1 MGADMFK
8 RLDRHCFAFI
18 VAVLATSAVA
28 STPVPNGKWSFVWTD
43 AKGDT
48 SKPIRVYTYRPRA
61 CDTTCPMVI
70 VLHGMSR
77 NAADYRDYWELL
89 ADHYKVLIVAPQ
101 FDKENWKG
109 TEGYN
114 LGEIGNGDRQ
124 KTVFAAVEHL
134 FDEMRDGQ
142 ATYVLFGHSAGGQ
155 VAHRMALL
163 FPENRASVIVAAN
176 SGWYTMPD
184 FRQEKVTNPFPFS
197 LVSAPGGA
205 NNADVL
211 RKALARKLVIMVG
224 ENDNDPDADNMSKS
238 DGAMKEGATRVD
250 RAETFI
256 KTATTASN
264 DLGVKLNWDLIEVPG
279 VAHNGSSMSKAAAD
293 AVLGKK

>member
-1 MGADMFK
+1 MNTDGHGWVVRVVAGLILSGAA
-8 RLDRHCFAFI
+8 L
-18 VAVLATSAVA
+18 LAQA

-43 AKGDT
+43 AKGDAA
-48 SKPIRVYTYRPRA
+48 KPVRVYTYRPRA

-77 NAADYRDYWELL
+77 NASDYRDYWELL
-89 ADHYKVLIVAPQ
+89 ADHYKVLVVAPQ
-101 FDKENWKG
+101 FDKESWKG

-114 LGEIGNGDRQ
+114 LGGIGNGERQ

-142 ATYVLFGHSAGGQ
+142 ASYVLFGHSAGGQ

-197 LVSAPGGA
+197 LVNAPGGA
-205 NNADVL
+205 GTGDAL
-211 RKALARKLVIMVG
+211 RKALARKLVVMVG

-238 DGAMKEGATRVD
+238 DGALKEGATRLD
-250 RAETFI
+250 RAETFF
-256 KTATTASN
+256 KTATTAAN

-279 VAHNGSSMSKAAAD
+279 VAHDGSSMSKAAAE

>member
-1 MGADMFK
+1 MDADMFK
-8 RLDRHCFAFI
+8 RLARICLLFI
-18 VAVLATSAVA
+18 VAVSATGAFA

-48 SKPIRVYTYRPRA
+48 SKPVRVYTYRPRA

-77 NAADYRDYWELL
+77 NASDYRDYWELL

-114 LGEIGNGDRQ
+114 LGEIGNGERQ

-197 LVSAPGGA
+197 LVNAPGGV
-205 NNADVL
+205 NNGEAL

-224 ENDNDPDADNMSKS
+224 ENDNDPDAETMSKS

-264 DLGVKLNWDLIEVPG
+264 DLGVKLNWDLVEVPG
-279 VAHNGSSMSKAAAD
+279 VAHSGSSMSKAAAD

>member
-1 MGADMFK
+1 MEADMFK
-8 RLDRHCFAFI
+8 RLARNCLLFI
-18 VAVLATSAVA
+18 AAVSAASAIA

-43 AKGDT
+43 ARGDT

-70 VLHGMSR
+70 VLHGMGR
-77 NAADYRDYWELL
+77 NAAEYRDYWELL
-89 ADHYKVLIVAPQ
+89 ADHYKVLVVAPQ

-114 LGEIGNGDRQ
+114 LGEIGNGERQ

-197 LVSAPGGA
+197 LVNAPGGA
-205 NNADVL
+205 GSGDVL

-224 ENDNDPDADNMSKS
+224 ENDNDADADNMSKS

-256 KTATTASN
+256 KTATTASS

-279 VAHNGSSMSKAAAD
+279 AAHSGSSMSKAAAD